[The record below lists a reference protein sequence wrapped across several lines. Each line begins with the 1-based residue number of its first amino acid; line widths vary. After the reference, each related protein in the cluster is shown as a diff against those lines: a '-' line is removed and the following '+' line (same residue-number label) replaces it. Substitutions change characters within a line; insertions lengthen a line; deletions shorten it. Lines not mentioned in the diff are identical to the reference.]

1 MELKQ
6 ELTKLEL
13 TREELSTVQRGHRS
27 VVKSEPEV
35 SCVYANISTTSVIR
49 AHTRVTTP
57 HHCNALC
64 SLHTWSG

>member
-13 TREELSTVQRGHRS
+13 TREELSTVQWGHRS

-35 SCVYANISTTSVIR
+35 SCVCTNISTTSVI
-49 AHTRVTTP
+49 HTHV
-57 HHCNALC
+57 
-64 SLHTWSG
+64 